1 MALCLSGYISAIF
14 IHFVSLGIQNCLP
27 SLTSHPNRW
36 ANKKAGFPLTRK
48 ARFMLCKA
56 GRNARPASAHYFAAP
71 PSNHAAIFIR
81 SSSVMCV
88 TLPSGI
94 AFNVTAC

>member
-1 MALCLSGYISAIF
+1 MVLCLTGYNFPCHSDK
-14 IHFVSLGIQNCLP
+14 P
-27 SLTSHPNRW
+27 SEPNDQQ
-36 ANKKAGFPLTRK
+36 KTGFPLTRK

-56 GRNARPASAHYFAAP
+56 GRNTRPAPYFTAP

-94 AFNVTAC
+94 AFKVTACW